1 MPNVIE
7 VEKCGHILRIG
18 LNRAAKRNAFNVE
31 MLEELGR
38 AYERI
43 ENDDDVRV
51 GVLYAHGN
59 HFTAGLDLAE
69 VGPRLAGGGLDW
81 PVDARNPWRNDAR
94 PWTKPVVAAVQGW
107 CMTLGIELLLAAD
120 IRIASA
126 DTRFAQLEVLRGIY
140 PFGGAT
146 TRLPREAGWGNA
158 MRWLLTGDEFD
169 AAEAL
174 RLGLVQEIVRPGAQI
189 DRAVELAER
198 IATRSAPL
206 AVRTT
211 LIAAQRATHE
221 GEQAAAEQFTN
232 DVVAL
237 FKTNDAA
244 EGILSFVERRAARF
258 VGA

>member
-1 MPNVIE
+1 MPSVI
-7 VEKCGHILRIG
+7 VERRDHVLHIG
-18 LNRAAKRNAFNVE
+18 LNRPAKRNAFDIE

-38 AYERI
+38 AYEHLERD
-43 ENDDDVRV
+43 EHLRA
-51 GVLYAHGN
+51 GVLYAHGD

-69 VGPRLAGGGLDW
+69 VGPRLTEGSLDW
-81 PVDARNPWRNDAR
+81 PDDARNPWRNDGR
-94 PWTKPVVAAVQGW
+94 PWTKPVVVAVRGW

-126 DTRFAQLEVLRGIY
+126 DTRFAQLEVQRGIY

-174 RLGLVQEIVRPGAQI
+174 RIGLVQEVVEPG
-189 DRAVELAER
+189 DELGRAVELAER

-211 LIAAQRATHE
+211 LAAAQRANRD
-221 GEQAAAEQFTN
+221 GERAAENRFVD

-237 FKTNDAA
+237 IKTSDGA
-244 EGILSFVERRAARF
+244 EGMLSFLERRAGRF
-258 VGA
+258 IGA